1 MGMERATAQLADR
14 GAGRCTL
21 SGALTLETVPWVWQ
35 ELSAGGLRE
44 TAVDADLTAVTD
56 ADSAGLAL
64 LIAWSASS
72 RAAGGQL
79 HFTGMPA
86 RLVALAQ
93 LTDAGALLEPAA
105 GAGAA
110 D

>member
-1 MGMERATAQLADR
+1 MERATAQLADR

-21 SGALTLETVPWVWQ
+21 SGALTLETVPWVWR
-35 ELSAGGLRE
+35 ELATGGLRE

-64 LIAWSASS
+64 LIAWSACR
-72 RAAGGQL
+72 RAAGGSL

-86 RLVALAQ
+86 RLAALAQ
-93 LTDAGALLEPAA
+93 LTDAGALLVEPAA
-105 GAGAA
+105 GARTAA
-110 D
+110 

>member
-35 ELSAGGLRE
+35 ELTAGGLRDA
-44 TAVDADLTAVTD
+44 AVEADLTAVTD